1 MENSI
6 QSWRPLR
13 GHLVIN
19 LPAKAGQ
26 VSYFTVSELLH

>member
-6 QSWRPLR
+6 QSWRSPR

-26 VSYFTVSELLH
+26 VSYFAVSELLH